1 MIGINFQKSEVKEKY
16 TSNISK
22 FFNSLYLMNR
32 GKMKPLFMGVLLVF
46 ITSCASE
53 TEYVEEVLQDCEDC
67 PELVLIAAG
76 KFLMGAHRNDEQVT
90 KWEHEAS
97 VTEISNDYYIGKYE
111 ITYAQFMKCV
121 EESSCQYIPVNL
133 YDECKKGIF
142 CRVDYREEK
151 VDVNRLPVTG
161 ISFYDAIEY
170 TRWISQKTGHKY
182 TLPTEEQW
190 EYAARGGTNYIYWWG
205 DDFEDSRALCAG
217 CMRGYVT
224 EEIPF
229 HVGSFDPNPFGLHD
243 MLGNTAELVDS
254 CYSIGVLNDEIPSR
268 NKDCEAV
275 PLRGGRGPL
284 VNMQQEFHTEVKWL

>member
-151 VDVNRLPVTG
+151 VDVIRLPVTV
-161 ISFYDAIEY
+161 AIIEIFLNSKRSSALLQRRLSRIRFAIRY
-170 TRWISQKTGHKY
+170 GTGHSMIRNVSQQWHPRLSTGVAFRTEAKFWATVQSERLRRTGAITSLTAATPNFKSSVGINDSSSY
-182 TLPTEEQW
+182 TKP
-190 EYAARGGTNYIYWWG
+190 
-205 DDFEDSRALCAG
+205 
-217 CMRGYVT
+217 
-224 EEIPF
+224 
-229 HVGSFDPNPFGLHD
+229 
-243 MLGNTAELVDS
+243 
-254 CYSIGVLNDEIPSR
+254 
-268 NKDCEAV
+268 
-275 PLRGGRGPL
+275 
-284 VNMQQEFHTEVKWL
+284 